1 MIMMTMNDD
10 VSRRCGNVQHLRKSA
25 YSRAS
30 MSSEE
35 GDEGADKA
43 EMRQKIRGRMR
54 KREVEIRRRERGGEL
69 VSK

>member
-1 MIMMTMNDD
+1 
-10 VSRRCGNVQHLRKSA
+10 
-25 YSRAS
+25 